1 MESLRD
7 IINDI
12 NNKEIKNYYNNPMI
26 YVYTS
31 KNNIEKLKQN
41 KEEKYNPVIEEE
53 LNILN
58 DKNSQLED
66 TIFELESEI
75 QEKEDIID
83 SLKY

>member
-66 TIFELESEI
+66 TIF
-75 QEKEDIID
+75 
-83 SLKY
+83 